1 MLRINEVTNQI
12 SSLEKD
18 VSSLQGQCSLLSE
31 QLGQNEQSLKNLQ
44 ELQIVN
50 SKAIEVLHLIKK
62 VTEDKI
68 IENFEKVGT
77 SALQIIHQSNDYKF
91 KLKFGRNGSYPTVE
105 FCILTPEM
113 QEYHDILSVSA
124 GGSRDILALALRFIV
139 LELSQNKGFLF
150 LDEPEKRL
158 DNPETMKQMIKFII
172 DFQQRT
178 GRQMIAI
185 THKQEFVDAISNP
198 IIMKPRIEKSV
209 KEMSTSTKCPVDNGQ
224 LDTVDI
230 KPKKQRGRPKG
241 STKKEK

>member
-91 KLKFGRNGSYPTVE
+91 KLKFGRKGSYPTVE

-113 QEYHDILSVSA
+113 QEYHDILNVSA
-124 GGSRDILALALRFIV
+124 GGSRDVLALALRFIV

-150 LDEPEKRL
+150 LDEIEKRL
-158 DNPETMKQMIKFII
+158 DNPETIKNMIKFII

-178 GRQMIAI
+178 GRQMMVI
-185 THKQEFVDAISNP
+185 THKQEFVNAVPNP
-198 IIMKPRIEKSV
+198 IIMKAR
-209 KEMSTSTKCPVDNGQ
+209 EMSTIKKCPVDSGQ
-224 LDTVDI
+224 IDTVDI
-230 KPKKQRGRPKG
+230 KPKKQRGRPK
-241 STKKEK
+241 KEK